1 MMNDRKMLE
10 LAAKAADYTVNA
22 KMQAERDALGHG
34 DAGLWI
40 DGVSTCWNPRN
51 DSKHALELAVQIG
64 LFSTTEQFLDFQAFY
79 SDEIRK
85 DGVPTAATRRA
96 ILTIA
101 AMQGMSMQPPKGVSK

>member
-1 MMNDRKMLE
+1 MTPREMLE
-10 LAAKAADYTVNA
+10 LAAKAAGYTVNA
-22 KMQAERDALGHG
+22 NMQAERDALGYG

-51 DSKHALELAVQIG
+51 DSKRALELAVQIG
-64 LFSTTEQFLDFQAFY
+64 LFSTTEQFLEFQAFY

-101 AMQGMSMQPPKGVSK
+101 AMQWVSMQPPKGKE

>member
-1 MMNDRKMLE
+1 MSSDRELLE
-10 LAAKAADYTVNA
+10 LAAKAAGYRVDA
-22 KMQAERDALGHG
+22 RMQAERDALGYG

-51 DSKHALELAVQIG
+51 DSKHAIELAVKIG

-101 AMQGMSMQPPKGVSK
+101 AMQGMSMQPPER

>member
-10 LAAKAADYTVNA
+10 LAAKAAGYTVNA
-22 KMQAERDALGHG
+22 NMQAERSALGYG

-51 DSKHALELAVQIG
+51 DSKHALALAVQIG
-64 LFSTTEQFLDFQAFY
+64 LFSTTEQFLEFQAFY

-101 AMQGMSMQPPKGVSK
+101 AMPGMSQPPKNEG